1 MKNLEKPLWKRPGRW
16 VSFVGVCLG
25 VCLFFWALPAN
36 PAVVPE
42 GRVVGHWWSVL
53 PPFFAVVVA
62 LHFRT
67 LVWALSSAFVLGT
80 FLSYAPDYVSALPL
94 GVKNFI
100 WVNFT
105 QQFNLYIFAFLFSL
119 VGLIHVAYRC
129 GGIHGLVVKINR
141 VAKGPRSTKLAT
153 SLAGLAIFF
162 DDYSNT
168 VVVGSTMRALSDK
181 WKISREKLA
190 YLVDSTTAPIA
201 GVALLSTWIAFE
213 VLLFNQVSSHLGLH
227 EGGYAM
233 FVKILP
239 YRFYCWGTLLFVF
252 FTSALG
258 RDFGPMY
265 QAEKRAALE
274 GKVIA
279 DGARLLTHEK
289 GGALEPVE
297 GKPQRWINAVLP
309 LIIVIGGTLG
319 GILLV
324 GRSKVLADGGSFSF
338 SSMGDLRAAFGM
350 VTDPYRT
357 PGGAMKIL
365 FFASF
370 SGGVVV
376 VAMAMSQ
383 KILSFREAGKAYMQ
397 ALPTLWMAFF
407 ILIMAWG
414 MSKICTDGVHT
425 DTYLISLLG
434 GRMELVF
441 LPLLVFL
448 VASGMS
454 FATGTSFG
462 TMGILIPVILP
473 LSHALGAYEEGNQII
488 FWLTAAAIMDG
499 AIFGD
504 HCSPISDTTVLS
516 SISAGCDHIDHVST
530 QMAYALT
537 TMVIAASGGYLAVA
551 AGMPGWIYFL
561 IFPTCTL
568 GLLFIIGKKVP
579 APIFD
584 NTSKL

>member
-1 MKNLEKPLWKRPGRW
+1 MLEAETPFWKRPRRW
-16 VSFVGVCLG
+16 SSFALVCLA
-25 VCLFFWALPAN
+25 VCLFFWMLPTDSS
-36 PAVVPE
+36 VVPE
-42 GRVVGHWWSVL
+42 DKTVGHWTSIL
-53 PPFFAVVVA
+53 PPVFAVIVA

-67 LVWALSSAFVLGT
+67 LVWALTSAFILGT
-80 FLSYAPDYVSALPL
+80 FLAYAPDYLMALPL

-105 QQFNLYIFAFLFSL
+105 EQFNLYIFAFLFAL
-119 VGLIHVAYRC
+119 VGLIHVAYRS
-129 GGIHGLVVKINR
+129 GGIHGLVSRINR

-153 SLAGLAIFF
+153 ALAGLAIFF

-168 VVVGSTMRALSDK
+168 VVVGSTMRTLSDK

-190 YLVDSTTAPIA
+190 YIVDSTTAPIA

-213 VLLFNQVSSHLGLH
+213 VFFFNQVSAQLGLN
-227 EGGYAM
+227 EGGYEM
-233 FVKILP
+233 FVRLLP

-265 QAEKRAALE
+265 KAEKRAALE
-274 GKVIA
+274 GKLVA
-279 DGARLLTHEK
+279 DSARLLTRDK
-289 GGALEPVE
+289 GGAIEPIS
-297 GKPQRWINAVLP
+297 GKPQRWINAVIP
-309 LIIVIGGTLG
+309 LAIVIGGTLG
-319 GILLV
+319 GILLL
-324 GRSKVLADGGSFSF
+324 GRYKVLADGDAFSF
-338 SSMGDLRAAFGM
+338 AHFSDWRAAFGM
-350 VTDPYRT
+350 VTDPSRT

-365 FFASF
+365 FLASF
-370 SGGVVV
+370 AGGA
-376 VAMAMSQ
+376 VAVALAVSQ
-383 KILSFREAGKAYMQ
+383 KILTFKESGKAYMR
-397 ALPTLWMAFF
+397 ALPTLYMAFF

-434 GRMELVF
+434 GRIELVF
-441 LPLLVFL
+441 LPLLVFF

-462 TMGILIPVILP
+462 TMAILIPVILP
-473 LSHALGAYEEGNQII
+473 MAHSMGAYGEENRII

-537 TMVIAASGGYLAVA
+537 TMFIAGSAGYLAVA
-551 AGMPGWIYFL
+551 SGMPSWIYFL
-561 IFPTCTL
+561 LFPACTV
-568 GLLFIIGKKVP
+568 GLLFTIGKKVP
-579 APIFD
+579 AP
-584 NTSKL
+584 NLG

>member
-1 MKNLEKPLWKRPGRW
+1 MEVSEIPLWKRPKRW
-16 VSFVGVCLG
+16 VSFGGVYLA
-25 VCLFFWALPAN
+25 VCLFFWLLPTDS
-36 PAVVPE
+36 AVVPE
-42 GRVVGHWWSVL
+42 DRTVGHWTSIL
-53 PPFFAVVVA
+53 PPIFAVIVA

-80 FLSYAPDYVSALPL
+80 FLAHAPDYLSALPL
-94 GVKNFI
+94 GIKNFI

-129 GGIHGLVVKINR
+129 GGIHGLVAKINR

-213 VLLFNQVSSHLGLH
+213 VFFFNQVSEQLGLE

-233 FVKILP
+233 FVRILP
-239 YRFYCWGTLLFVF
+239 YRFYCWGTLFFVF
-252 FTSALG
+252 LTSALG

-265 QAEKRAALE
+265 KAEERAALE
-274 GKVIA
+274 GKLIA
-279 DGARLLTHEK
+279 DGARLLTREK
-289 GGALEPVE
+289 GGAFEPVQ
-297 GKPQRWINAVLP
+297 GKPQRWFNAIVP

-319 GILLV
+319 GILFL
-324 GRSKVLADGGSFSF
+324 GRAKVLADGTGFSLAHL
-338 SSMGDLRAAFGM
+338 SDWRAAFGM
-350 VTDPYRT
+350 VTDPSRT

-365 FFASF
+365 FLASF
-370 SGGVVV
+370 TGGLVVV
-376 VAMAMSQ
+376 VMAVSQ
-383 KILSFREAGKAYMQ
+383 KILTVKEAGKAYMR

-434 GRMELVF
+434 GRIELLF
-441 LPLLVFL
+441 LPLFVFL
-448 VASGMS
+448 VSSGMS
-454 FATGTSFG
+454 FSTGTSFG
-462 TMGILIPVILP
+462 TMAILIPVILP
-473 LSHALGAYEEGNQII
+473 LAHALGAYGEEHRII

-530 QMAYALT
+530 QIAYSLT
-537 TMVIAASGGYLAVA
+537 TMVIAGSIGYLATA
-551 AGMPGWIYFL
+551 SGMPVWIYFL
-561 IFPTCTL
+561 LFPTLTI
-568 GLLFIIGKKVP
+568 GLLMTIGKKVP
-579 APIFD
+579 DPIID
-584 NTSKL
+584 